1 MATNIIEP
9 SRSPSRGK
17 WQGYRTIFSVDAIG
31 STKWTNGEKEIGRG
45 LMYRVVGDAF
55 ESCGIKPHYCDPLV
69 DRGDGILALIRPLD
83 EVPKSLVLGSLIPK
97 LRELLAGQVEGELR
111 SPLRLRAVLH
121 AGEVHDDGWGP
132 FGEALDSAFRL
143 LESREV
149 KRFDV
154 HMGSP
159 LLLVISD
166 DIYRSV
172 VLQYFPESALRFTPI
187 RRRDVGNGNVYRGW
201 VLA

>member
-1 MATNIIEP
+1 MATNTKP
-9 SRSPSRGK
+9 GRSPSRGK
-17 WQGYRTIFSVDAIG
+17 WQGYRTIFSVDAMG
-31 STKWTNGEKEIGRG
+31 STKWTNGEKEVGRA
-45 LMYRVVGDAF
+45 LMYRLVGDAF

-83 EVPKSLVLGSLIPK
+83 EVPKTLVLGTMIPK
-97 LRELLAGQVEGELR
+97 LRELLAGEVESELR

-121 AGEVHDDGWGP
+121 AGEVHDDGRGP

-149 KRFDV
+149 KRFDEV
-154 HMGSP
+154 DSP

-166 DIYRSV
+166 DIYRTV
-172 VLQYFPESALRFTPI
+172 VLQYFAGEAIRFEPI
-187 RRRDVGNGNVYRGW
+187 RRKDDRNGNVYRGW
-201 VLA
+201 VLSS